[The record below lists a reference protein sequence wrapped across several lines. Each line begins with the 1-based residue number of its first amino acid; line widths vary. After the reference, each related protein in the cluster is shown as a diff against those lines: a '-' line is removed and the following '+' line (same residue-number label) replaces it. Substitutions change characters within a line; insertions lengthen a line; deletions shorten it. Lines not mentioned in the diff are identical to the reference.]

1 MVQGFVWRGKI
12 IVVYKKV
19 FKIFIIT
26 AVVLGIFALFRGAA
40 KLYYFAAYHIIGE
53 IALTVN
59 GNEVSCDGCEIGIED
74 NMGNKLVETC
84 KIQRNQFCFRREQY
98 GNVCMRLTIPA
109 EYLEDCYEDID
120 VEINFYNN
128 VTAVTKFHD
137 IRIEITNI
145 DDKTC
150 HVYFADKWKPAYDFC
165 GIVSNE
171 LVGDR
176 SVTGDK
182 KVTGKNIKEA

>member
-1 MVQGFVWRGKI
+1 MYMKRPL
-12 IVVYKKV
+12 
-19 FKIFIIT
+19 KIFIIT
-26 AVVLGIFALFRGAA
+26 AVILGIFALFCGAA

-59 GNEVSCDGCEIGIED
+59 GNAVSCDGCEIGIED
-74 NMGNKLVETC
+74 HMGNELVETC
-84 KIQRNQFCFRREQY
+84 EIQRNQFCFKREKY

-109 EYLEDCYEDID
+109 EYLEDCDEDID

-145 DDKTC
+145 DEETY
-150 HVYFADKWKPAYDFC
+150 HVSFTDQWKPAYDFC
-165 GIVSNE
+165 GIISRE

-176 SVTGDK
+176 RITGEK
-182 KVTGKNIKEA
+182 KVAVKNS